1 MMLWQDIRFAA
12 RLLVKDPWFTLAAA
26 SALALGIGAN
36 AAVFTFVNAVL
47 LRGLPFDNPDRIISV
62 GNTDPRGRQLGVSY
76 LDFADWREQSRTMA
90 SLSAGLGSTINVSD
104 EGKPPEQFQGSYVSG
119 NTFQMIGQRPLIG
132 RDFTDQ
138 DDRVGADPVVIL
150 GNGIWKNRYGSDSA
164 IIGRTIRANSL
175 IVTVIGVMPPD
186 MKFPLN
192 AELWIPRAQL
202 PAETRDAVR
211 AVRSFNIAGRLR
223 PDATLQQAQ
232 AEFAAIGKRL
242 ADTYPASNKDIKPD
256 LMKFNDRINGG
267 PIRTIFLALMGAVA
281 FVLLIAC
288 ANVANLLLA
297 RSAQRAREIS
307 VRVALGASRWRI
319 IRQLLVESL
328 LLAAIAGAVGLV
340 LAIGGI
346 RWFDIATADVGK
358 PYWIKFTMD
367 RTVLAFMAA
376 VCLGTAV
383 LFGLAPAL
391 HVSKTDVNDVLK
403 EGGRGGTAGI
413 RARRWAGVLIV
424 VELVLTVVLLAGA
437 GFMMQGFLTLYRLD
451 LGIDTSHLLTMRLY
465 LPLTKYPQ
473 PGPRAALYQQF
484 EDRLIA
490 IPAIQESAL
499 ASNTPL
505 GGGFRR
511 LLTIEARPPSAGV
524 SLPEVT
530 ALPISDGY
538 FSTLGIKLSRGRML
552 ASPDGLPGHEAAVVN
567 QRFVAMHFTN
577 EDPLGRRI
585 TLTNEDPSVA
595 PVAAT
600 IVGVAPTI
608 RQRGVQERD
617 PDPVVYLP
625 YRADPQRGMALIVR
639 TNADPASVT
648 ASVRDAMRTIEPDLP
663 LFNIQ
668 TLDQV
673 LAQQRWTF
681 RIFGSMFAVFAGIAL
696 VLAAVG
702 LYAVTA
708 YSVAQRTQEIGIRM
722 ALGALPRSVMWLVLK
737 RALVQL
743 AIGLPIGLA
752 GAYGVGQVLQSL
764 LVQTSP
770 SDPVILGS
778 ITAVLATVAVAAC
791 LWPARRAAR
800 LDPMLALRYE

>member
-1 MMLWQDIRFAA
+1 
-12 RLLVKDPWFTLAAA
+12 
-26 SALALGIGAN
+26 
-36 AAVFTFVNAVL
+36 
-47 LRGLPFDNPDRIISV
+47 
-62 GNTDPRGRQLGVSY
+62 
-76 LDFADWREQSRTMA
+76 
-90 SLSAGLGSTINVSD
+90 
-104 EGKPPEQFQGSYVSG
+104 
-119 NTFQMIGQRPLIG
+119 
-132 RDFTDQ
+132 
-138 DDRVGADPVVIL
+138 
-150 GNGIWKNRYGSDSA
+150 
-164 IIGRTIRANSL
+164 
-175 IVTVIGVMPPD
+175 
-186 MKFPLN
+186 
-192 AELWIPRAQL
+192 
-202 PAETRDAVR
+202 
-211 AVRSFNIAGRLR
+211 
-223 PDATLQQAQ
+223 
-232 AEFAAIGKRL
+232 
-242 ADTYPASNKDIKPD
+242 
-256 LMKFNDRINGG
+256 
-267 PIRTIFLALMGAVA
+267 
-281 FVLLIAC
+281 
-288 ANVANLLLA
+288 
-297 RSAQRAREIS
+297 
-307 VRVALGASRWRI
+307 
-319 IRQLLVESL
+319 
-328 LLAAIAGAVGLV
+328 
-340 LAIGGI
+340 
-346 RWFDIATADVGK
+346 
-358 PYWIKFTMD
+358 
-367 RTVLAFMAA
+367 
-376 VCLGTAV
+376 V

-490 IPAIQESAL
+490 IPAIQGSAL

-505 GGGFRR
+505 GGGLRR
-511 LLTIEARPPSAGV
+511 LLTIEARPPSVGV
-524 SLPEVT
+524 PLPEVT

-639 TNADPASVT
+639 TNADPARVT

-696 VLAAVG
+696 VLATVG

-743 AIGLPIGLA
+743 AVGLPIGLA
-752 GAYGVGQVLQSL
+752 GAYGVGKVLQSL

-800 LDPMLALRYE
+800 LDPMLALRHE